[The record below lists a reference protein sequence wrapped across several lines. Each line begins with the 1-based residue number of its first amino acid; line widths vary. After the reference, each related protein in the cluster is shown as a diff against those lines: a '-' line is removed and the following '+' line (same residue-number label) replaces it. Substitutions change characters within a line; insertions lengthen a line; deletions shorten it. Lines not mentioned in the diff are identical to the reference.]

1 MKECASFDRPDT
13 WQPDTFPSVDR
24 LTRRSTIG
32 GIAVAAAGFVLGR
45 PSLAFAE
52 EKSLA
57 IKGYDPVAYF
67 TNGKPTPGQP
77 QFEYEWD
84 EHVWR
89 FANAE
94 HRDLFKADPVRYAPQ
109 FGNFCAMAL
118 SLGQVVTADPNNWL
132 ISDGKLYV
140 FGKPAPAGPVLFQ
153 QQLTENIAKANQNR
167 TLLPK
172 Q

>member
-1 MKECASFDRPDT
+1 MKVLFNQQSDA
-13 WQPDTFPSVDR
+13 FPSVHP
-24 LTRRSTIG
+24 LTRRSTIR
-32 GIAVAAAGFVLGR
+32 GIAVALAGVVLGR
-45 PSLAFAE
+45 APLAFAE

-67 TNGKPTPGQP
+67 TDGKPTPGQP

-89 FANAE
+89 FASAE
-94 HRDLFKADPVRYAPQ
+94 HRDRFKADPVRYAPQ

-118 SLGQVVTADPNNWL
+118 SLGQIVIADPNNWL

-140 FGKPAPAGPVLFQ
+140 FGKPAPGGAALFQ
-153 QQLTENIAKANQNR
+153 QHLADNIAKANQNR
-167 TLLPK
+167 PILPK
-172 Q
+172 